1 MWKIFAFTTLGMIVL
16 ALSGYPQADLYP
28 LTLLPP
34 EQQKTVDPQ
43 TGAELTFLTT
53 NAAEDANLY
62 YEQRSWLADSSVILF
77 TSARERGGLMGY
89 LTQTGE
95 LVCIASPQ
103 GALGGATAARNR
115 NSVFALRGP
124 EIVELALDVQPP
136 TDPGKEPSRVTASE
150 HVIAV
155 LGPNYQPTNTSL
167 SESCDGK
174 YLAVGAGARGGT
186 DPDKYGYVILI
197 EVETGNV
204 RELCRVPGPDF
215 GGHVMF
221 SLTNPNLVSHGIGQ
235 GAYLRVLDVR
245 TGNVVW
251 RHEHHENE
259 EFCTHH
265 CWWANDTITFCGGFH
280 LKPNE
285 DFDVKV
291 VDIHTGV
298 IRIIGRG
305 SWWPEGTPEQLARL
319 NWWHASGHE
328 SGRWVAADN
337 WHGDIGLF
345 HGKTTRT
352 YWLTKGHRTYGG
364 GRHPEVG
371 WDRRGEQVIFA
382 SHMLGN
388 VDVCVATIPKEWQ
401 DAWDKQ

>member
-1 MWKIFAFTTLGMIVL
+1 MCVRFALAACLFMSSLFAYGQGASYSLTVL
-16 ALSGYPQADLYP
+16 PVEHRQM
-28 LTLLPP
+28 T
-34 EQQKTVDPQ
+34 DPQ
-43 TGAELTFLTT
+43 TGAALTFLTT

-62 YEQRSWLADSSVILF
+62 YEQRSWLADSSLILF
-77 TSARERGGLMGY
+77 TSARENGGLMGY

-95 LVCIASPQ
+95 LVCIASAQ
-103 GALGGATAARNR
+103 GGFGGATAARSR

-124 EIVELALDVQPP
+124 EIVELALDIQASAEPE
-136 TDPGKEPSRVTASE
+136 KAPSRVMASE
-150 HVIAV
+150 RVIAV

-197 EVETGNV
+197 EVATGNV
-204 RELCRVPGPDF
+204 KELCRVPGPDF
-215 GGHVMF
+215 AGHVMF
-221 SLTNPNLVSHGIGQ
+221 SLTNPNLVSHAIGQ

-245 TGNVVW
+245 TGDVVW
-251 RHEHHENE
+251 RHQRHENE

-265 CWWANDTITFCGGFH
+265 CWWVNDSITFCGGFH

-291 VDIHTGV
+291 ADIYTGV
-298 IRIIGRG
+298 IRIAGRG

-319 NWWHASGHE
+319 NWWHACGHE

-352 YWLTKGHRTYGG
+352 YWLAKGHRTYGG

-371 WDRRGEQVIFA
+371 WDRRGQQVIFA
-382 SHMLGN
+382 SHKLGN
-388 VDVCVATIPKEWQ
+388 VDVCVATIPREWQ